1 MAFVIGIF
9 ELKWEDNVSYSFQI
23 IKLVVCEL
31 LCFHNGKRQIE
42 IGRRQKEGWTTEWR
56 MDGFKRT
63 TNVKRRERDTKRDR
77 MKNKKI
83 GEQKKLRDR

>member
-56 MDGFKRT
+56 IDGFKRT
-63 TNVKRRERDTKRDR
+63 TNVKKKKMGHKERY
-77 MKNKKI
+77 NEKI
-83 GEQKKLRDR
+83 RK